1 MPTHGAHDSIFTGRT
16 RLLAVTTEPPPN
28 VAREALVVAI
38 DVAPLLSP
46 LTGVGA
52 AVEQIIGAMAGE
64 PDISLKPYACSFRG
78 ALQPGTTRL
87 PLPAAVSQRLW
98 AHFRGPRV
106 DRWLRPAQVIHGTN
120 YTVAPSRLPRV
131 VTVYD
136 CWFLRNPSQATADVV
151 RAGQVLRRA
160 IESGAVVHTCSHAT
174 ADSVR
179 ELLHASRVEVIPF
192 AALPITGTADETKQI
207 PPVAEL
213 DGVPYILA
221 LGTLERRKN
230 LPRLVAAFGQIAHA
244 HPEVRL
250 ALVGADG
257 DDRQAI
263 NAAIDNQHADARERI
278 MCTGRIDESAKR
290 WFLEHA
296 QVLAYPSLDE
306 GFGFPLLEAM
316 RYELPVVASTSGSI
330 PEVAGD
336 AAILVEAHD
345 VTALADALQRALTD
359 SSVRQGLIEAGRHRI
374 NHYSWP
380 ETAAGLAGLY
390 RQLAHEGS
398 R

>member
-1 MPTHGAHDSIFTGRT
+1 MPTHGAHDSIFAGRT

-28 VAREALVVAI
+28 AAREPLVVAI

-52 AVEQIIGAMAGE
+52 AVEQIISAMAGE

-78 ALQPGTTRL
+78 TLQPGTTRL

-98 AHFRGPRV
+98 AHFRGPKV

-120 YTVAPSRLPRV
+120 YTVAPSRLPRI

-136 CWFLRNPSQATADVV
+136 CWFLRNPSQAPAAVV

-160 IESGAVVHTCSHAT
+160 VDSGAVVHACSHAT

-179 ELLHASRVEVIPF
+179 ELLHASRVEVISF
-192 AALPITGTADETKQI
+192 AALPITGAAVAAEQM

-213 DGVPYILA
+213 VGVPYILA

-244 HPEVRL
+244 NPEVRL

-263 NAAIDNQHADARERI
+263 NAAIDGLFADTRERV

-290 WFLEHA
+290 WFLQHA

-316 RYELPVVASTSGSI
+316 GYDLPVVASTAGSI

-336 AAILVEAHD
+336 AAILVGPHD
-345 VTALADALQRALTD
+345 VTALAEALQRALTD
-359 SSVRQGLIEAGRHRI
+359 SSVREGLVEAGRRRI

-380 ETAAGLAGLY
+380 ETASGLAGLY
-390 RQLAHEGS
+390 HQLAQEGI